1 MHLVGALVDRAHRP
15 RRVRRRLGDRL
26 LARAAL
32 ADRKALAPV
41 AEEQPGDRPVVEPAG
56 RAPPRRRGDPGRG
69 PKRVVLVLGRHREE
83 APVADEPRAFEAGLE
98 VARKRCERRVVVR
111 RPDDPGVERPFGLKV
126 VDEAKRPRHEP
137 AQAKRLDA
145 RRPRRLP
152 GGRTRRRFGV
162 DGKREGRVFDQL
174 AEAEGAV
181 RLARSD
187 QSFPG
192 LQGRG
197 VDAEASRGARDELA
211 AGGRRGEPDGMAGLL
226 HRAAARGVALVGGEA
241 GPGGR
246 HHHAVEGH
254 VEFPG
259 RDEGDGG
266 RDALPDLHLAG
277 THLDAAVGPDG
288 DPVLHAGVRCEA
300 RVGGHRGAA
309 RARARTARNTLGW
322 APHRHRCGSSAARIA
337 LSPGCGSLRSSP
349 VTATTIP
356 GVQ

>member
-1 MHLVGALVDRAHRP
+1 MRPHGEASPGEAGEGGRRGKGAVHLVGAFVDRAHRP
-15 RRVRRRLGDRL
+15 RRIRRRLGDRL

-98 VARKRCERRVVVR
+98 VVRKRCERRVVVR

-152 GGRTRRRFGV
+152 GGRARRRFGV

-174 AEAEGAV
+174 AEAEGAI

-187 QSFPG
+187 QSF
-192 LQGRG
+192 R
-197 VDAEASRGARDELA
+197 VSRVEASTP
-211 AGGRRGEPDGMAGLL
+211 RRL
-226 HRAAARGVALVGGEA
+226 
-241 GPGGR
+241 
-246 HHHAVEGH
+246 
-254 VEFPG
+254 
-259 RDEGDGG
+259 
-266 RDALPDLHLAG
+266 
-277 THLDAAVGPDG
+277 
-288 DPVLHAGVRCEA
+288 
-300 RVGGHRGAA
+300 AA
-309 RARARTARNTLGW
+309 RATSSRRAVAAASRTAWPDCSIELL
-322 APHRHRCGSSAARIA
+322 PE
-337 LSPGCGSLRSSP
+337 
-349 VTATTIP
+349 V
-356 GVQ
+356 